1 MKPLRSTFLC
11 AIAAVI
17 TAGMIRS
24 AAGRDEPALPRV
36 LLIGDS
42 ISMGY
47 HGATVA
53 ALKGKAH
60 VQRPKTNCGP
70 TTRGLQQLGE
80 WLGQG
85 NWDVIHFNWGL
96 HDLKYIDQR
105 GQMDLKGKQ
114 QVPPAE
120 YEKNLQELV
129 RRLKTTG
136 AVLIF
141 ATTTPVPKG
150 AGGRI
155 PGDAA
160 AYNKIALK
168 VMKENGVSVD
178 DLYALAAPQLEKIQR
193 PANVHFTPEGSKV
206 LAAQVA
212 DSVLNA
218 LKK

>member
-11 AIAAVI
+11 AIMAVT
-17 TAGMIRS
+17 TAGMIRP
-24 AAGRDEPALPRV
+24 AAGQDEPALPRV

-42 ISMGY
+42 ISIGY
-47 HGATVA
+47 HAATVA
-53 ALKGKAH
+53 ALKGKAN

-70 TTRGLQQLGE
+70 TTWGLQQLDQ

-85 NWDVIHFNWGL
+85 KWDVIHFNWGL
-96 HDLKYIDQR
+96 HDLKYINQR
-105 GQMDLKGKQ
+105 GQRDLKGKQ

-129 RRLKTTG
+129 RRLKATG

-155 PGDAA
+155 PGDSV

-168 VMKENGVSVD
+168 VMKENGVLVD
-178 DLYALAAPQLEKIQR
+178 DLYALAAPQLQKIQR
-193 PANVHFTPEGSKV
+193 PANVHFTPQGSKV

-212 DSVLNA
+212 DSILKA

>member
-1 MKPLRSTFLC
+1 MNPLRSTFLC
-11 AIAAVI
+11 AIVAVI
-17 TAGMIRS
+17 TGGMTCS
-24 AAGRDEPALPRV
+24 AAGQDDPALPRV

-47 HGATVA
+47 HAATAA
-53 ALKGKAH
+53 ALKGKAV

-70 TTRGLQQLGE
+70 TIRGLQQLDQ

-85 NWDVIHFNWGL
+85 KWDVIHFNWGL

-105 GQMDLKGKQ
+105 GQRDLKGKQ

-129 RRLKTTG
+129 RRLKATG

-150 AGGRI
+150 ASGRI

-160 AYNKIALK
+160 AYNKIAIK

-178 DLYALAAPQLEKIQR
+178 DLYALATPQLDKIQR

-212 DSVLNA
+212 NSILKA